1 MESLELRAYKEGS
14 CALISIQCTLQGFSI
29 NIKQLTREEEN
40 GFCIQ
45 LLRPCMILSEEFGH
59 GSTLSDNV
67 AETEPDLEC
76 CKIGSLFETD
86 PMQSVE
92 VVMVSGALPPLL
104 VCTLWQGGSVVGVL
118 VTTLWYVVGVQYQ
131 LGT

>member
-14 CALISIQCTLQGFSI
+14 CALIIIQCALQGFSI

-40 GFCIQ
+40 GFCTT
-45 LLRPCMILSEEFGH
+45 PAACMILSEEFGH

-104 VCTLWQGGSVVGVL
+104 VCTLWRGGSVVGVL

>member
-1 MESLELRAYKEGS
+1 MGS
-14 CALISIQCTLQGFSI
+14 
-29 NIKQLTREEEN
+29 
-40 GFCIQ
+40 IQ
-45 LLRPCMILSEEFGH
+45 LLRPCMILSEELGH

-76 CKIGSLFETD
+76 CKIGFLSVTD

-104 VCTLWQGGSVVGVL
+104 VYTLWQGGSVVGVL
-118 VTTLWYVVGVQYQ
+118 VTTLWYVVGV
-131 LGT
+131 